1 MQLLGYNIEIWA
13 VAILATITRLRATE
27 GLTVQSAF
35 SISIISIAS
44 SLLLYESVMIFF
56 GLPSKWELFIVT
68 LVALTFEDLMRNIMT
83 LTKDNSFLKDI
94 IKIILQ
100 RK

>member
-56 GLPSKWELFIVT
+56 GLPSKWELFIVA

>member
-1 MQLLGYNIEIWA
+1 MQFLGYNIEIWA
-13 VAILATITRLRATE
+13 VAILATITKLRSTDRLTIKN
-27 GLTVQSAF
+27 AF

-44 SLLLYESVMIFF
+44 SLLFYESIMVFF
-56 GLPSKWELFIVT
+56 GLPSKWELFIVA
-68 LVALTFEDLMRNIMT
+68 LVALTFEDIMRNIMSI
-83 LTKDNSFLKDI
+83 TKDRYFLKDI